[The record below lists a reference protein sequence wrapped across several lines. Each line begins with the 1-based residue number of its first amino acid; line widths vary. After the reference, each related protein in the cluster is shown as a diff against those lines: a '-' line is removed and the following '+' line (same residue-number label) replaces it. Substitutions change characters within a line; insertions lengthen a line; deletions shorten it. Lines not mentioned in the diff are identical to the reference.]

1 MNLPHDY
8 QAALTG
14 AALIDEPNAG
24 RILMHG
30 RDRAALLQR
39 LTTNDIERLRPGHGL
54 TTVLTTPIGRIIDL
68 LAVYARDD
76 SLVVLTSPG
85 QGPAIF
91 SHLKKNIF
99 FNDQVTLEPAGRS
112 LTQFGLFGPQA
123 RAILETINT
132 MPLPDLALHQHTL
145 LSPAAGSGRVIR
157 RAGIGAA
164 PGAPSEDAQGWTLL
178 IPSDAAEALRAS
190 LLAAGVVPLSATTYE
205 ALRVEAAIPAFGH
218 ELSQEY
224 IPLETGLLGAI
235 SFNKGCYVGQEIIAR
250 MESRGRRA
258 KQLCLL
264 TLSAP
269 ADAPAKLA
277 VEGKEAGDLTSSTN
291 SPRHGPLGLAYVRS
305 AHAEVGSTI
314 AIANS
319 DVHGQIVAVI

>member
-1 MNLPHDY
+1 MNLPTDY
-8 QAALTG
+8 HAALAG
-14 AALIDEPNAG
+14 AALIDEPNTG
-24 RILMHG
+24 RIIMHG

-54 TTVLTTPIGRIIDL
+54 ATVLTTPIGRIIDL
-68 LAVYARDD
+68 LFVYARED

-112 LTQFGLFGPQA
+112 LAQFGLFGPKA
-123 RAILETINT
+123 RTILESINT
-132 MPLPDLALHQHTL
+132 VPLPELALHQHTL
-145 LSPAAGSGRVIR
+145 LSPAAGVGRAIR
-157 RAGIGAA
+157 RAGIGVA
-164 PGAPSEDAQGWTLL
+164 PGARPDEAEGWTIL
-178 IPSDAAEALRAS
+178 IPSEAAEPFRAN
-190 LLAAGVVPLSATTYE
+190 LLAAGVVPLSSTTYE
-205 ALRVEAAIPAFGH
+205 TLRIEAAIPAIGH

-235 SFNKGCYVGQEIIAR
+235 SFSKGCYVGQEIIAR

-269 ADAPAKLA
+269 IDAPAKLA
-277 VEGKEAGDLTSSTN
+277 VEGKEAGDLTSTTH

-305 AHAEVGSTI
+305 AHAEVGNTI
-314 AIANS
+314 GIAEC
-319 DVHGQIVAVI
+319 DIHGQIIAVI